1 MVAIVF
7 DVILLSVIV
16 FCMAYYFLKGFAAS
30 IVSFLRV
37 LLAILVSLIFSDMV
51 AEVIFPAIL
60 RAVGEDAAIVNANAY
75 YVAYAIAFV
84 LVFIVAVFT
93 VKVIECFFSKV
104 LRHLPIIGMIDG
116 VLGGCVGFV
125 VGILFSAL
133 AVEVYAVLVVYVGG
147 SFFNA
152 EAIEGSMLAKYLYEN
167 NLFGLIFKLVA

>member
-30 IVSFLRV
+30 VLSFLRV
-37 LLAILVSLIFSDMV
+37 VLAILVSLIFSDMV
-51 AEVIFPAIL
+51 AEIIFPAIL
-60 RAVGEDAAIVNANAY
+60 RTVGEDSAVLNANAS

-84 LVFIVAVFT
+84 LVFIVAIFIVR
-93 VKVIECFFSKV
+93 VLECFFSRV

-133 AVEVYAVLVVYVGG
+133 AVELYAVLVLYVGG

-152 EAIEGSMLAKYLYEN
+152 EALEGSMLAKYLYEN
-167 NLFGLIFKLVA
+167 NLFGLIFRIVS